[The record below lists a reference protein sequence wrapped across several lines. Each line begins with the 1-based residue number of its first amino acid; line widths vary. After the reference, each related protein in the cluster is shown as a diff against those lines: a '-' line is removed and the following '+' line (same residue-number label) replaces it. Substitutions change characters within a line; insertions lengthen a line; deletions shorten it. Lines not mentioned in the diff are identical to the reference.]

1 MTRSKVSV
9 AVFARAYNLVRSM
22 GILQLSWFRKA
33 FISSYFLYKRL
44 YEDPYW
50 FLIRHRPEL
59 FLKGDIL
66 DIGANI
72 GYTHACLRVR
82 PVLLQKSTLRAGP
95 GELQHAGGGDSAKA
109 LAGNYRAPPHC
120 GWKRGRLGAAL
131 AQQGAFR
138 GPRVVTPKFKESG
151 VPGEEVAS
159 VTRDH
164 GRRIRCVC
172 AG

>member
-50 FLIRHRPEL
+50 FLIRQRPEL
-59 FLKGDIL
+59 FLNGDIL

-72 GYTHACLRVR
+72 GYTASFFPIPPLPSQNASPFHPTRNT
-82 PVLLQKSTLRAGP
+82 STTL
-95 GELQHAGGGDSAKA
+95 
-109 LAGNYRAPPHC
+109 
-120 GWKRGRLGAAL
+120 
-131 AQQGAFR
+131 
-138 GPRVVTPKFKESG
+138 
-151 VPGEEVAS
+151 
-159 VTRDH
+159 
-164 GRRIRCVC
+164 
-172 AG
+172 